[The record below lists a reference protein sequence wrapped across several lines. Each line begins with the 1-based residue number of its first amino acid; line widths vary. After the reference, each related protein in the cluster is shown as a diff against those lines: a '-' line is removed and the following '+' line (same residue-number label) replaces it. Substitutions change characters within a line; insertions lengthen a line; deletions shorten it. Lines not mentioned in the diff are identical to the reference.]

1 MPTKK
6 ASKSTPTKADTQ
18 REAILLSLESGSSR
32 VAACEAAS
40 VGRSTFYEW
49 LEKDEGFREAVEAVE
64 RALIETVESVALAC
78 ALKAEDDPRY
88 VRAMLAWLDNKA
100 EWGRR
105 DPLRF
110 INLDDLSDE
119 ELAALAHG
127 EPIETILARTRA
139 GRPEAAGA

>member
-1 MPTKK
+1 MARKK
-6 ASKSTPTKADTQ
+6 KPSKQDLQ
-18 REAILLSLESGSSR
+18 REAILVSLESGSSR
-32 VAACEAAS
+32 VAACAAAS

-49 LEKDEGFREAVEAVE
+49 LEKHEGFAEAVDAVE

-88 VRAMLAWLDNKA
+88 MRAMLAWLDNKA
-100 EWGRR
+100 GWGRR

-127 EPIETILARTRA
+127 EPIESIFARMRS
-139 GRPEAAGA
+139 GRPEATRS

>member
-1 MPTKK
+1 M
-6 ASKSTPTKADTQ
+6 
-18 REAILLSLESGSSR
+18 
-32 VAACEAAS
+32 AACAAAS
-40 VGRSTFYEW
+40 LGRSTYYER
-49 LEKDEGFREAVEAVE
+49 LEKDEGFRKAVEAVE
-64 RALIETVESVALAC
+64 LAMIETVESVALAC
-78 ALKAEDDPRY
+78 AIKAEDDPRY

-100 EWGRR
+100 GWGRR

-127 EPIETILARTRA
+127 EPIESIFARMRA

>member
-1 MPTKK
+1 MARKK
-6 ASKSTPTKADTQ
+6 QPSKQDIQ
-18 REAILLSLESGSSR
+18 REAILVSLESGSSR

-40 VGRSTFYEW
+40 VGRSTFYDW
-49 LEKDEGFREAVEAVE
+49 LEKHEGFAEAVEAVE

-78 ALKAEDDPRY
+78 VIKAEDDPRY

-100 EWGRR
+100 GWGRR

-127 EPIETILARTRA
+127 EPFETIFASKRS
-139 GRPEAAGA
+139 GRP

>member
-1 MPTKK
+1 MARKK
-6 ASKSTPTKADTQ
+6 KPSKQDIQ
-18 REAILLSLESGSSR
+18 REAILVSLESGSSR
-32 VAACEAAS
+32 VAACAAAS

-49 LEKDEGFREAVEAVE
+49 LEKHEGFAEAVDAVE

-88 VRAMLAWLDNKA
+88 MRAMLAWLDNKA
-100 EWGRR
+100 GWGRR

-127 EPIETILARTRA
+127 ESIESIFARMRSGRSEATRS
-139 GRPEAAGA
+139 

>member
-1 MPTKK
+1 MARKK
-6 ASKSTPTKADTQ
+6 KPSKQDTQ

-32 VAACEAAS
+32 VAACAAAS

-139 GRPEAAGA
+139 GGPEAAGT